1 MEVVILLIGI
11 VAVFLYVMIRGTIE
25 EKNNRKKY
33 REHLR
38 SQYGNFP
45 DREYSSE
52 ELKNI
57 TRLFEH
63 IRDNNCVDYITWND
77 LEMDRM
83 YILAN
88 HTQSAA
94 GAEYL
99 YYMLR
104 SPKLKKDGTDKL
116 EKHISYLMDN
126 GEERLDL
133 QMILHDL
140 GTTGRFSMFD
150 YLDYL
155 DNLGSRSNIPHILS
169 FAALLLSIAV
179 IFVSASKGIILLIIV
194 SILNIINYVKE
205 KNQVTPYVT
214 SFAYIMRMLSCA
226 DKILKSPLTDMADY
240 KEELNTKN
248 HKLDSFR
255 KNSTIVLQMNNST
268 GNPADIVFDY
278 IKMMTHIDIIQFNR
292 MLNQVLRMKQEI
304 QCLALDIG
312 YIDAVISIG
321 AFRKSLN
328 YYCVPELCEN
338 KDEAFSIKEGFHPFI
353 TNPVPNSFEQRR
365 GMLITGSNASG
376 KSTFLKMVAV
386 NAILAQTIN
395 TCAAKSYHGSFF
407 RIYSSMALRDNL
419 DNGESYYIVE
429 IKALKRI
436 VDVAE
441 KTLISTDDIP
451 LLCFVDEVLRGTNTV
466 ERIAASAQILE
477 YLSQKGIYCFAA
489 THDIELTHLL
499 ENSYDNYHFEEE
511 VKDGDMLF
519 SYHLLPE
526 RAQTRNAIRLL
537 ELIGFSDNIIQKA
550 DKLAGN
556 FLQTGKWDKA

>member
-11 VAVFLYVMIRGTIE
+11 VVIFLYVMIRGAIE
-25 EKNNRKKY
+25 DKNNRKKY
-33 REHLR
+33 REYLQ
-38 SQYGNFP
+38 SQYGKFP
-45 DREYSSE
+45 DREYKSE

-57 TRLFEH
+57 PRLFDH
-63 IRDNNCVDYITWND
+63 IHGDNYIDDITWND
-77 LEMDRM
+77 LEMDRIYM
-83 YILAN
+83 LTN

-104 SPKLKKDGTDKL
+104 SPKLKKDGTNKL
-116 EKHISYLMDN
+116 EKHVSYFMN
-126 GEERLDL
+126 NEKERLDI

-140 GTTGRFSMFD
+140 GNTGRFSMFD

-155 DNLGSRSNIPHILS
+155 ENLGVKSNAAHLLS
-169 FAALLLSIAV
+169 LAALLLSIAL
-179 IFVSASKGIILLIIV
+179 IFVSASKGAILLVIV
-194 SILNIINYVKE
+194 SVINIISYIKE
-205 KNQVTPYVT
+205 KNQAAPYVT
-214 SFAYIMRMLSCA
+214 SFAYIMRMLSCT
-226 DKILKSPLTDMADY
+226 DKILKNPLTDMNDY

-248 HKLDSFR
+248 RKLDSFR
-255 KNSTIVLQMNNST
+255 KNSNLVLQMNNST
-268 GNPADIVFDY
+268 GNPSDVILDY
-278 IKMMTHIDIIQFNR
+278 IKMLTHIDLIQFNR
-292 MLNQVLRMKQEI
+292 MLSQVLKMKNEI
-304 QCLALDIG
+304 SELALDIG

-321 AFRKSLN
+321 AFRKSLA
-328 YYCVPELCEN
+328 YYCVPELYE
-338 KDEAFSIKEGFHPFI
+338 KKEETFSITDGFHPFI
-353 TNPVPNSFEQRR
+353 TDPVPNSFEQER

-395 TCAAKSYHGSFF
+395 TCAARSYHGSLF

-419 DNGESYYIVE
+419 DFGESYYIVE

-441 KTLISTDDIP
+441 ETLTSTDDVP

-466 ERIAASAQILE
+466 ERIAASTQLLE
-477 YLSQKGIYCFAA
+477 QLSQKGIYCFAA

-499 ENSYDNYHFEEE
+499 ENDYDNYHFEEE

-519 SYHLLPE
+519 SYHLLQG
-526 RAQTRNAIRLL
+526 RAQTRNAIKLL
-537 ELIGFSDNIIQKA
+537 ELIGFSDNITQKA
-550 DKLAGN
+550 NKLAGR
-556 FLQTGKWDKA
+556 FLQTGKWDNV